1 MLDLIAPSP
10 DFDVE
15 QARGLRQPRDVRA
28 VGKQTVSG
36 GRSWWELKTR
46 AELNAEAQRRAELNA
61 EAQRRAEAM
70 SKSDVGRSVKGQVNT
85 P

>member
-1 MLDLIAPSP
+1 VLDLIAPSP

-46 AELNAEAQRRAELNA
+46 AELNAEAQRRAE
-61 EAQRRAEAM
+61 AM